1 MIVALLTRDK
11 LALKEYADARP
22 NNDTPMTWKQAFA
35 LLGSPELE
43 QAVRTSD
50 RGERGQ
56 GERRKGKTL
65 AETDWQAAV
74 LSSEAVKSCEQ
85 LRRQ

>member
-1 MIVALLTRDK
+1 
-11 LALKEYADARP
+11 
-22 NNDTPMTWKQAFA
+22 
-35 LLGSPELE
+35 LE

-65 AETDWQAAV
+65 AETDWQASV
-74 LSSEAVKSCEQ
+74 FSSEAVKSCEQ
-85 LRRQ
+85 LRRK

>member
-1 MIVALLTRDK
+1 
-11 LALKEYADARP
+11 
-22 NNDTPMTWKQAFA
+22 MTWKQVFA

-50 RGERGQ
+50 KGERGQ

-65 AETDWQAAV
+65 SETDWQASV
-74 LSSEAVKSCEQ
+74 FSSEAVKSCDQ